1 MRVVLPVD
9 EPSRQEAC
17 VNIAFFSVATIVP
30 EYAELLRE
38 GHARLLMVSRALLQ
52 AAAEAGETRDGID
65 TADEAA
71 ALFLMAQG
79 LVGPVLIGLF
89 TPDDALA
96 LLDRQLD
103 RIFR

>member
-1 MRVVLPVD
+1 M
-9 EPSRQEAC
+9 
-17 VNIAFFSVATIVP
+17 P

-38 GHARLLMVSRALLQ
+38 GYARLLAVSRALLQ

-65 TADEAA
+65 ADDEAA
-71 ALFLMAQG
+71 GLFLMTQG
-79 LVGPVLIGLF
+79 LTGPVVIGLF

-96 LLDRQLD
+96 LLDRHLD